1 MTVSNRLFDE
11 IAVGDC
17 ASSRRVC
24 TDNDLF
30 IFAQASGNLNP
41 LSLPDRDGDGDP
53 STPPLAPSMWVGAL
67 VSNVIGNR
75 LPGPGSLY
83 RAQSFTFHERVVSGD
98 ELIVSVRVIEKR
110 EPRLLVLETRVAKT
124 NGQLVADG
132 VAEVYAPTKKLVF
145 DHLSSPPVL
154 VQRHQQ
160 FERMLE
166 ACRGLA
172 ALPTAVV
179 WPHDAASLDGTLQAG
194 AKGLILPVLIGER
207 SCIDGIVR
215 ALGKSLGSIE
225 IVEVDDP
232 HQAAEK
238 AVELVHKG
246 RVRAIMK
253 GALHSD
259 ALLEPIVRSSGG
271 LRTDRRISHVFV
283 MDVPGLEH
291 PLLISDA
298 AINIAPD
305 LDEKKDITQ
314 NAIDLARAC
323 GITRPRVGILSAIET
338 VNSNIPSTIDAAV
351 LAKMAERGQIEGGIV
366 DGPLAMDN
374 AVSMQAARSK
384 GITSLV
390 AGRAEVLIVPNLEAG
405 NMLAKEL
412 TFIAHADAAGLVLGA
427 TVPVML
433 TSRADSAHARLM
445 SCAIALLYD
454 DWRTRRRGRH
464 PAATEGEDA
473 RDAGDG
479 ASAPARA

>member
-1 MTVSNRLFDE
+1 MTVTNRLFEE

-41 LSLPDRDGDGDP
+41 LSLPDRDGDNDP

-67 VSNVIGNR
+67 VSNVLGNL
-75 LPGPGSLY
+75 LPGPGTLY
-83 RAQSFTFHERVVSGD
+83 RAQSFTFHDRVVSGD
-98 ELIVSVRVIEKR
+98 ELLISVRVIEKR
-110 EPRLLVLETRVAKT
+110 EPRLIVLETRVAKAS
-124 NGQLVADG
+124 GELVADG
-132 VAEVYAPTKKLVF
+132 VAEVFAPAKKLVF
-145 DHLSSPPVL
+145 EHLSSPAVL
-154 VQRHQQ
+154 VQRYKQ
-160 FERMLE
+160 FERMLQ
-166 ACRGLA
+166 ACEGLA

-179 WPHDAASLDGTLQAG
+179 WPHDAASLDGALQA
-194 AKGLILPVLIGER
+194 AKMGLIVPLLLGER
-207 SCIDGIVR
+207 SRIAAVASG
-215 ALGKSLGSIE
+215 LGKSVDGIE

-232 HQAAEK
+232 HAAADE
-238 AVELVHKG
+238 AVALVRKG
-246 RVRAIMK
+246 AVRAIMK

-259 ALLEPIVRSSGG
+259 ALLEPIVQRNGG
-271 LRTDRRISHVFV
+271 LRTERRISHVFV

-305 LDEKKDITQ
+305 LNEKKDITQ

-323 GITRPRVGILSAIET
+323 GIRRPRVGILSAVET

-374 AVSMQAARSK
+374 AISMQAARSK

-412 TFIAHADAAGLVLGA
+412 TFIAHADAAGLVIGA

-433 TSRADSAHARLM
+433 TSRADSVRARLM

-454 DWRTRRRGRH
+454 RWRTRVRGH
-464 PAATEGEDA
+464 HDA
-473 RDAGDG
+473 PTGAPDAGEAAEG
-479 ASAPARA
+479 PPRA